1 MNCETCRDR
10 ILLFDQLSEAEQ
22 DALLE
27 HIGEC
32 DGCSQAFEEYLKL
45 EEALDFVLEDEAVM
59 IPARKKKK
67 PYTYFKRAALIC
79 ASLFILCLAA
89 WNTPPV
95 KAAIE
100 KALNELIGDK
110 FLEMDKPL
118 EHKESDKESDK
129 EKEKETVPVIYTVK
143 VSPQGKR
150 TISYMSGRKNR
161 QEYENGN
168 YEVSDGTTRLTYYKD
183 DHVYTSEK
191 LDNSISQ
198 MTQDIFKGLDS
209 GQIKKL
215 GETTYAGRKADM
227 YEITFDDGM
236 KVEYWFDRETDWIL
250 NEFRYEEGIK
260 LPNDDMP
267 KLVEF
272 KVIEAEKDHDLFD
285 AAPPEGAKEIEFDPM
300 RILELEE

>member
-10 ILLFDQLSEAEQ
+10 ILIFDQLSEAEQ

-32 DGCSQAFEEYLKL
+32 DGCSQAFEDYLQL
-45 EEALDFVLEDEAVM
+45 EEALDLVLEEEAVL
-59 IPARKKKK
+59 IPARKKHD
-67 PYTYFKRAALIC
+67 PYKYLKRAALIC

-118 EHKESDKESDK
+118 EHKEDDK

-191 LDNSISQ
+191 LDNTISQ
-198 MTQDIFKGLDS
+198 MTQDIFDGLDS

-215 GETTYAGRKADM
+215 GETTYVGRKADM
-227 YEITFDDGM
+227 YEISFDDGM
-236 KVEYWFDRETDWIL
+236 KVEYWFDQETDWIL
-250 NEFRYEEGIK
+250 NEFRYEEGVK

-272 KVIEAEKDHDLFD
+272 KVIKAEKDHALFD
-285 AAPPEGAKEIEFDPM
+285 ADPPEGAKEIEFDPM
-300 RILELEE
+300 RILKLED